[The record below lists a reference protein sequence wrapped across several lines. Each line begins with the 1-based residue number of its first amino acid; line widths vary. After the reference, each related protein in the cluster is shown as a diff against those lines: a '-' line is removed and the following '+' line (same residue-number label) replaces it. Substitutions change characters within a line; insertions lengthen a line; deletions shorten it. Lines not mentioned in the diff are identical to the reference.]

1 MKKLFSLIVLS
12 LLLASCGKEESSPK
26 PQQVEELPQISIDK
40 TPVPVTPPQPKIKLE
55 ARQFKDL
62 PNWKNDNLVEALS
75 GFKHSCLKLLKEKG
89 PFLSDSELR
98 IPTAAYQLAC
108 QRLINADIST
118 AVEFKY
124 FLESNFLP
132 FLVIADGSD
141 QGKFTSYYEAAINA
155 SPIQTGIYKFPI
167 YGKPLD
173 LIEFNPRDFDPSLPS
188 KRLIGRVK
196 DQKLIPYY
204 TREEIEKNNIS
215 APVILWGDSN
225 IDINIMQIQGSA
237 VATLPDGRTVRIS
250 YADNNGHPFKG
261 IGSILLEKGY
271 IKPGEATMG
280 NIKKWLKANPEI
292 AAREMRENK
301 RFIFHRISRADG
313 PIGAHGVPLHAGR
326 SLAVDRRYIPLGS
339 LIWLETTGP
348 DREKIEKLVVAQDIG
363 SAIKG
368 PIRGDYFWGSGKD
381 DVLEKAGKMNSAGRY
396 FILIPQ
402 NKAN

>member
-1 MKKLFSLIVLS
+1 MTRFIPLFAIF
-12 LLLASCGKEESSPK
+12 LLLASCGKEESNKTP
-26 PQQVEELPQISIDK
+26 PTEELPQITVDK
-40 TPVPVTPPQPKIKLE
+40 TSQPKTPPAPKVKLH
-55 ARQFKDL
+55 AVRFQDL

-75 GFKHSCLKLLKEKG
+75 GFKYSCAKILNERGSYLSNSRLK
-89 PFLSDSELR
+89 

-108 QRLINADIST
+108 QRLIASDIST

-132 FLVIADGSD
+132 FLVTADGSD

-173 LIEFNPRDFDPSLPS
+173 LIEFNPHDFDASLPD
-188 KRLIGRVK
+188 KRLVGRVK
-196 DQKLIPYY
+196 NQKLIPYY
-204 TREEIEKNNIS
+204 TREEIEKNNIT
-215 APVILWGDSN
+215 APIILWGDSN

-237 VATLPDGRTVRIS
+237 VATLPDGRNVRIS
-250 YADNNGHPFKG
+250 YADNNGHPFRG

-271 IKPGEATMG
+271 IKPSEASMG
-280 NIKKWLKANPEI
+280 NIKKWLMAHPEV
-292 AAREMRENK
+292 AQKEMLKNK
-301 RFIFHRISRADG
+301 RFIFHRISNADG
-313 PIGAHGVPLHAGR
+313 PIGAQGVPLHAGR
-326 SLAVDRRYIPLGS
+326 SLAVDRQYIPLGS

-348 DREKIEKLVVAQDIG
+348 DHEKIEKLVVAQDVG

-368 PIRGDYFWGSGKD
+368 PIRGDYFWGSGQD
-381 DVLEKAGKMNSAGRY
+381 EILEKAGKMNSTGRY

-402 NKAN
+402 NREN